1 MPVPAGVSWSL
12 KKTTGSKAWASANV
26 FPLWGWA
33 LYCGT
38 AYFLSLDAKQ
48 AQILRN
54 ERQKQNSSEVQKYRA
69 LEIGKNKILI
79 LWYTKHERDS
89 SFGRI
94 SRQFHPHPR
103 GQVIMHLIW
112 VKVKRL

>member
-1 MPVPAGVSWSL
+1 VLKEERDAWSL
-12 KKTTGSKAWASANV
+12 ELKKMTESKAWASANV

-54 ERQKQNSSEVQKYRA
+54 EKTEKIAQKCIN
-69 LEIGKNKILI
+69 IGL
-79 LWYTKHERDS
+79 LR
-89 SFGRI
+89 
-94 SRQFHPHPR
+94 
-103 GQVIMHLIW
+103 
-112 VKVKRL
+112 